1 MGPGEEATLVFRRR
15 DKFGWGAWLREQ
27 VYPRSGFKRATRY
40 VVYRMRRLPD
50 QPHRVARGGFAG
62 FFIGFLPLPGLQF
75 LAAWGAARL
84 VRGNVLAA
92 LLGTFNTNP
101 VTTPFFA
108 VLAMTLGHWI
118 MGIEAPLNGKYIGH
132 AFGEA
137 GRDLWFNFLA
147 MFGPQKT
154 QWDGLIQFWNE
165 IYIPYLIGALGPAL
179 ILSTIAY
186 YVTIPLVE
194 AYQKA
199 RAATAQDRAERRGR
213 MRAKLAE
220 AAAKLK
226 RRSEKGSEDDDDS
239 PGTP

>member
-1 MGPGEEATLVFRRR
+1 L
-15 DKFGWGAWLREQ
+15 GWGAWLREQ

-50 QPHRVARGGFAG
+50 QPHRVARGVFAG

-84 VRGNVLAA
+84 LRGNVLAA

-108 VLAMTLGHWI
+108 VLAMSLGHWI
-118 MGIEAPLNGKYIGH
+118 MGIEAPLNAKYIGH

-137 GRDLWFNFLA
+137 GHDLWFNFLA

-154 QWDGLIQFWNE
+154 QWDGLIQFWHE
-165 IYIPYLIGALGPAL
+165 IYVPYFIGALGPAL
-179 ILSTIAY
+179 LLSTIAY

-199 RAATAQDRAERRGR
+199 RAATAHERAERRKK
-213 MRAKLAE
+213 MRAKLVE

-226 RRSEKGSEDDDDS
+226 LRSEKGGGDDDDS

>member
-1 MGPGEEATLVFRRR
+1 MT
-15 DKFGWGAWLREQ
+15 WGAWLREQ
-27 VYPRSGFKRATRY
+27 VYPRGGFKRAIRY
-40 VVYRMRRLPD
+40 VVHRMRRLPD
-50 QPHRVARGGFAG
+50 QPHRVARGMFAG
-62 FFIGFLPLPGLQF
+62 FFVGFLPLPGLQF

-118 MGIEAPLNGKYIGH
+118 MGIEAPLNAKYIGH
-132 AFGEA
+132 AFGKA
-137 GRDLWFNFLA
+137 GHDLWFNFLA
-147 MFGPQKT
+147 LFGPQKA
-154 QWDGLIQFWNE
+154 QWDGLIQFWHE
-165 IYIPYLIGALGPAL
+165 IYVPYLIGALGPAL

-199 RAATAQDRAERRGR
+199 RAATAHERAERRGK

-226 RRSEKGSEDDDDS
+226 LRSEKGGEADDDS